1 MEGES
6 GGSAQNTTKL
16 SDRHVHAQNVGCDA
30 CFLVYVRIHACVA
43 WFRLHM
49 SCFDKSS
56 YCDVHTF
63 CLCGVDID
71 DCAELPCENGG
82 TCNVRTLYFPLCLHF

>member
-1 MEGES
+1 MGEWRVHES

-16 SDRHVHAQNVGCDA
+16 SDRHVHKMFCMNGCDA

-43 WFRLHM
+43 CFRLHM

-56 YCDVHTF
+56 YYDVHTF
-63 CLCGVDID
+63 CL
-71 DCAELPCENGG
+71 
-82 TCNVRTLYFPLCLHF
+82 